1 LHKPAIRSS
10 TFKEKS
16 LDAFMRI
23 LSLRLIIA
31 LIVGV
36 TLVSVAS
43 SWYEVQAEKDA
54 FRRDLER
61 KAETFGESLAGNAE
75 SFLQGG
81 DMPGLERM
89 VQRFNNRDHVLGIGV
104 YDLTLFPLVVS
115 HDLKAVL
122 PGMPPALSTAMARNQ
137 PETSYARLHFK
148 RLYIFAAP
156 LHAVNKSIAGGMIIV
171 YDTGYIRAEIFRV
184 WSRVFIHIAGL
195 VLVIVA
201 VTLLIVRWSL
211 AGPIARAALWMNAL
225 RTARHSVQV
234 PAQDLDFFQPLAR
247 EMAPLAESM
256 RQARAAAEIEARL
269 RNTNES
275 LWTAQRLADH
285 VRTRL
290 NGSNL
295 FVVSNREPYVHNRQ
309 GNTITVTVP
318 ASGLVTALGPILYAC
333 NGTWVAQGSGTA
345 DKQTVDD
352 HDRLQVPPDD
362 PRYTLRR
369 VWLTTDEEDGYY
381 YGFANEGLWPLC
393 HMAHTRP
400 TFRASDWEY
409 YNRVNARFADA
420 LAEEIA
426 GEAHP
431 VILIQDY
438 HFALLPRMM
447 KERMPHARIA
457 IFWHI
462 PWPNPEA
469 FSICPWQQEL
479 LDGLLGADLIGFHVQ
494 AHCNNFLSTVDR
506 VLEARVD
513 WEHFA
518 VKRKGHWSSVLP
530 FPISVEFL
538 ETAEMPAKG
547 IVAEER
553 SALIAELGIEAS
565 FLGVGVDRVD
575 YTKGILERFQA
586 VEAFLESHPRYQDK
600 FTFIQI
606 GAPSRSHIPRYAEFQ
621 KEVDT
626 EANRI
631 NERFQRGKWRPI
643 VFLNRQ
649 HNRQEVLRYYR
660 AAHLCMVTSLH
671 DGMNLVAK
679 EYVAARQDERGVLI
693 LSRFTGAA
701 RDLRDAIIVNP
712 YDVRSTGEAIA
723 QALEMEVSEIRD
735 RMRRMRRSV
744 RDHNIYWWAGTLI
757 GELCELRLSG

>member
-1 LHKPAIRSS
+1 
-10 TFKEKS
+10 
-16 LDAFMRI
+16 MRI
-23 LSLRLIIA
+23 LSLRLIVA

-36 TLVSVAS
+36 TLVSLAS

-54 FRRDLER
+54 FRRDLDR

-104 YDLTLFPLVVS
+104 YDLTFFPLVVS
-115 HDLKAVL
+115 HDLSAVL
-122 PGMPPALSTAMARNQ
+122 PGMPSALSTAMARNQ

-156 LHAVNKSIAGGMIIV
+156 LHAVNKSVAGGMIIV

-201 VTLLIVRWSL
+201 ITLLIVRWSL
-211 AGPIARAALWMNAL
+211 AGPIARAAQWMNAL

-234 PAQDLDFFQPLAR
+234 PATDLDFFQPLAR

-290 NGSNL
+290 DGSNL

-318 ASGLVTALGPILYAC
+318 ASGLVTALEPILYAC

-345 DKQTVDD
+345 DKQTVDE

-369 VWLTTDEEDGYY
+369 VWLTADEEDGYY

-409 YNRVNARFADA
+409 YNSVNARFADA

-447 KERMPHARIA
+447 KDRMPHARIA

-518 VKRKGHWSSVLP
+518 VKRKDHWSSVLP

-538 ETAEMPAKG
+538 ETAETPAKG

-575 YTKGILERFQA
+575 YTKGIIERFQA

-621 KEVDT
+621 KEVET

-712 YDVRSTGEAIA
+712 YDVRATGEAIA
-723 QALEMEVSEIRD
+723 QALEMEVGEIRD

-757 GELCELRLSG
+757 GELCELRLSGNGISRGFPSS

>member
-1 LHKPAIRSS
+1 
-10 TFKEKS
+10 
-16 LDAFMRI
+16 MRI
-23 LSLRLIIA
+23 LSLRLIVA

-36 TLVSVAS
+36 TLVSLAS
-43 SWYEVQAEKDA
+43 SWYQVQAEKDA
-54 FRRDLER
+54 LRRDLER
-61 KAETFGESLAGNAE
+61 KAETLGESLAGNAE
-75 SFLQGG
+75 YYLQAG
-81 DMPGLERM
+81 DRPGLARM
-89 VQRFNNRDHVLGIGV
+89 VQRFSDRDHLLGVGV
-104 YDLTLFPLVVS
+104 YDRDLFPLAVTR
-115 HDLKAVL
+115 DLSDVL
-122 PGMPPALSTAMARNQ
+122 PATPPALTDAMASNRH
-137 PETSYARLHFK
+137 ETRYTRLHFK
-148 RLYIFAAP
+148 RLYLLAAP
-156 LHAVNKSIAGGMIIV
+156 LHAVNRSVAGGMIIV
-171 YDTGYIRAEIFRV
+171 YDTAYIRAEIFRV
-184 WSRVFIHIAGL
+184 WSRVFVHIAGL
-195 VLVIVA
+195 ALVIVA
-201 VTLLIVRWSL
+201 ITLLIVRWSL
-211 AGPIARAALWMNAL
+211 AGPIARAAQWVKTL
-225 RTARHSVQV
+225 RTGRHAVQ
-234 PAQDLDFFQPLAR
+234 PQNAELDFLQPLAR

-275 LWTAQRLADH
+275 LWTAERLADH
-285 VRTRL
+285 VRTKL
-290 NGSNL
+290 DGSGL
-295 FVVSNREPYVHNRQ
+295 FVISNREPYVHGRQ
-309 GNTITVTVP
+309 GGAITVTVP
-318 ASGLVTALGPILYAC
+318 ASGLVTALEPILRAC
-333 NGTWVAQGSGTA
+333 HGTWVAQGSGNA
-345 DKQTVDD
+345 DRETVDS

-369 VWLTTDEEDGYY
+369 VWLSAEEEEGYY

-400 TFRASDWEY
+400 TFRATDWEY
-409 YNRVNARFADA
+409 YNQVNARFADA
-420 LAEEIA
+420 VAEEMA
-426 GEAHP
+426 NEKHP
-431 VILIQDY
+431 VVLIQDY
-438 HFALLPRMM
+438 HFALLPRMV
-447 KERMPHARIA
+447 KERMPHARVA

-513 WEHFA
+513 WEHFS
-518 VKRKGHWSSVLP
+518 VKRKDHWSSVLP
-530 FPISVEFL
+530 FPISVEIL
-538 ETAEMPAKG
+538 EEADAPTVSDAAD
-547 IVAEER
+547 ER

-565 FLGVGVDRVD
+565 LLGVGVDRVD

-586 VEAFLESHPRYQDK
+586 VESFLESYPRYQGR

-606 GAPSRSHIPRYAEFQ
+606 GAPSRSHIQRYADFQ
-621 KEVDT
+621 REVEN

-631 NERFQRGKWRPI
+631 NERFRRGKWRPI

-649 HNRQEVLRYYR
+649 HSHQEVRRYYR

-701 RDLRDAIIVNP
+701 RDLPDALIVNP
-712 YDVRSTGEAIA
+712 YDIRSTGEAIA
-723 QALEMEVSEIRD
+723 QALEMDVAEMVD

-744 RDHNIYWWAGTLI
+744 TEHNIYWWAASLI
-757 GELCELRLSG
+757 GELCELRLSRG

>member
-1 LHKPAIRSS
+1 MRSIKASRAPWSSS
-10 TFKEKS
+10 T
-16 LDAFMRI
+16 I
-23 LSLRLIIA
+23 
-31 LIVGV
+31 
-36 TLVSVAS
+36 
-43 SWYEVQAEKDA
+43 
-54 FRRDLER
+54 
-61 KAETFGESLAGNAE
+61 
-75 SFLQGG
+75 
-81 DMPGLERM
+81 
-89 VQRFNNRDHVLGIGV
+89 
-104 YDLTLFPLVVS
+104 
-115 HDLKAVL
+115 
-122 PGMPPALSTAMARNQ
+122 PATSAR
-137 PETSYARLHFK
+137 
-148 RLYIFAAP
+148 
-156 LHAVNKSIAGGMIIV
+156 
-171 YDTGYIRAEIFRV
+171 EIFRV

-201 VTLLIVRWSL
+201 STLLIVRWSL
-211 AGPIARAALWMNAL
+211 AGPIARAAQWMNAL

-234 PAQDLDFFQPLAR
+234 PAKDLDFFQPLAR

-269 RNTNES
+269 RNSNES

-285 VRTRL
+285 VRTKLDR
-290 NGSNL
+290 SNL

-318 ASGLVTALGPILYAC
+318 ASGLVTALEPILNAC
-333 NGTWVAQGSGTA
+333 NGTWVAEGSGTA
-345 DKQTVDD
+345 DKQTVDE

-369 VWLTTDEEDGYY
+369 VWLTAEEEDGYY

-400 TFRASDWEY
+400 TFRASDWDY
-409 YNRVNARFADA
+409 YNKVNAKFADA
-420 LAEEIA
+420 LAEEMA

-431 VILIQDY
+431 VLLIQDY

-447 KERMPHARIA
+447 KDRMPHARIA

-518 VKRKGHWSSVLP
+518 VKRKDHWSSVLP

-538 ETAEMPAKG
+538 ETAEPPAKS

-553 SALIAELGIEAS
+553 SALLTELGIEAS

-586 VEAFLESHPRYQDK
+586 VEAFLESHPRYQEK

-606 GAPSRSHIPRYAEFQ
+606 GAPITQPHPTLRRVS
-621 KEVDT
+621 KGG
-626 EANRI
+626 
-631 NERFQRGKWRPI
+631 RG
-643 VFLNRQ
+643 
-649 HNRQEVLRYYR
+649 
-660 AAHLCMVTSLH
+660 
-671 DGMNLVAK
+671 
-679 EYVAARQDERGVLI
+679 
-693 LSRFTGAA
+693 
-701 RDLRDAIIVNP
+701 
-712 YDVRSTGEAIA
+712 
-723 QALEMEVSEIRD
+723 
-735 RMRRMRRSV
+735 
-744 RDHNIYWWAGTLI
+744 
-757 GELCELRLSG
+757 